1 MLGIAKILKTLLS
14 KSGKAKIVSSLP
26 YFVHD
31 VRLTSISQKLY
42 CPFYM
47 GELESANFLSMFCSK
62 IDACHGAGQQFTTK
76 HPVTQFSKSLDF
88 LYLVSNTL
96 LRNIFEKI
104 CWFHRWYV
112 MYIRLSFDWKIL
124 SKLFFCCVDERIV
137 VSKSMITP
145 YFCDQGI
152 LGNLPKFN
160 LRWYNCSI
168 IWWKF
173 LRSCNLN

>member
-1 MLGIAKILKTLLS
+1 M
-14 KSGKAKIVSSLP
+14 SSLP
-26 YFVHD
+26 YLVHD
-31 VRLTSISQKLY
+31 VPLTSISQKLY
-42 CPFYM
+42 CPFHM
-47 GELESANFLSMFCSK
+47 GELEFTNFLFTLCSK

-76 HPVTQFSKSLDF
+76 HPGTQFSKSLNF
-88 LYLVSNTL
+88 LSPVSNNL
-96 LRNIFEKI
+96 LCYIFEKI

-160 LRWYNCSI
+160 QRWYNCSI
-168 IWWKF
+168 IRWKF

>member
-1 MLGIAKILKTLLS
+1 MLVG
-14 KSGKAKIVSSLP
+14 
-26 YFVHD
+26 
-31 VRLTSISQKLY
+31 ISQKLY

-47 GELESANFLSMFCSK
+47 GELEFANFLFTLCFLLMPAMGQVNSLPPNTRLLSFQRVWIFYLWFPTPCYVTFLRRYADS
-62 IDACHGAGQQFTTK
+62 IDDT
-76 HPVTQFSKSLDF
+76 
-88 LYLVSNTL
+88 Y
-96 LRNIFEKI
+96 
-104 CWFHRWYV
+104 YV
-112 MYIRLSFDWKIL
+112 MHIRLSFDWKIF
-124 SKLFFCCVDERIV
+124 SKLFFSCVDERIM